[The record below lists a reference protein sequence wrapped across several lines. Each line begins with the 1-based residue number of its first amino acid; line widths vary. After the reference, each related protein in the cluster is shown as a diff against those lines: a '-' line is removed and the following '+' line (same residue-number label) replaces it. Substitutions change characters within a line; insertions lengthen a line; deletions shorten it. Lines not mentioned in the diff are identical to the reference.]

1 MVKRPTW
8 ILLIVLALVIGAYF
22 YLQERPLKATEPTP
36 TAIKPSFLITKD
48 NGALTKIHIL
58 DAQGNSLQMG
68 RDASGN
74 WTIMVGQS
82 PTITQP
88 EPAAANQS
96 QAEAA
101 ETQFFA
107 LSVLTTLETSPA
119 LDVIGL
125 NPPAYTIT
133 LGFFD
138 AQRLLGAQHLLGGTQ
153 KVLEVGG
160 LTPTGS
166 GYYVSLEDKIYV
178 ISQSSINAVLG
189 LLRNPPY
196 AATPTIPATRN
207 THPRHRVGLRRPR
220 LRVCFE
226 IRIQLT
232 FISVHTCTCSRPSR
246 PGGLPART
254 GCKCLRLF

>member
-22 YLQERPLKATEPTP
+22 YLQERPLKATELSP
-36 TAIKPSFLITKD
+36 TAFKPGFLITKD
-48 NGALTKIHIL
+48 SGALTKIHIL
-58 DAQGNSLQMG
+58 DAQGNSLQME

-74 WTIMVGQS
+74 WA
-82 PTITQP
+82 ITQP

-107 LSVLTTLETSPA
+107 LSVLTTLETSPV

-133 LGFFD
+133 LGFF
-138 AQRLLGAQHLLGGTQ
+138 GNTQ
-153 KVLEVGG
+153 KVLDVGG

-166 GYYVSLEDKIYV
+166 GYYVRLEGKFYV

-196 AATPTIPATRN
+196 AATPTIPATETPN
-207 THPRHRVGLRRPR
+207 
-220 LRVCFE
+220 
-226 IRIQLT
+226 
-232 FISVHTCTCSRPSR
+232 
-246 PGGLPART
+246 PAT
-254 GCKCLRLF
+254 E

>member
-8 ILLIVLALVIGAYF
+8 ILLIVLALVSAAYF
-22 YLQERPLKATEPTP
+22 YLQERPLKATTPTP
-36 TAIKPSFLITKD
+36 TAIKSSFLVTKD
-48 NGALTKIHIL
+48 SGALTKIHIL

-88 EPAAANQS
+88 ELAAANQS

-107 LSVLTTLETSPA
+107 LSVLTTLEISPA

-133 LGFFD
+133 LGFFGD
-138 AQRLLGAQHLLGGTQ
+138 TQ
-153 KVLEVGG
+153 KVLEVGS

-166 GYYVSLEDKIYV
+166 GYYVSLEGKIYV

-196 AATPTIPATRN
+196 AETPTISATETPIPATA
-207 THPRHRVGLRRPR
+207 TP
-220 LRVCFE
+220 
-226 IRIQLT
+226 
-232 FISVHTCTCSRPSR
+232 
-246 PGGLPART
+246 
-254 GCKCLRLF
+254 

>member
-8 ILLIVLALVIGAYF
+8 ILLIVLALVSATYF
-22 YLQERPLKATEPTP
+22 YLKERPLKATAPTP

-74 WTIMVGQS
+74 WA
-82 PTITQP
+82 ITQP
-88 EPAAANQS
+88 ELAAANQS

-138 AQRLLGAQHLLGGTQ
+138 AQRLPGNTQ
-153 KVLEVGG
+153 KVLEIGS

-166 GYYVSLEDKIYV
+166 GYYVSLEGKIYV

-189 LLRNPPY
+189 LLMNPPY
-196 AATPTIPATRN
+196 AATPTIPATE
-207 THPRHRVGLRRPR
+207 TP
-220 LRVCFE
+220 
-226 IRIQLT
+226 I
-232 FISVHTCTCSRPSR
+232 
-246 PGGLPART
+246 PAT
-254 GCKCLRLF
+254 E

>member
-8 ILLIVLALVIGAYF
+8 ILLIVLALVSATYF
-22 YLQERPLKATEPTP
+22 YLKERPLKATTPTP

-74 WTIMVGQS
+74 WAIS
-82 PTITQP
+82 QP
-88 EPAAANQS
+88 ELAAANQS

-138 AQRLLGAQHLLGGTQ
+138 AQRLPGNTQ
-153 KVLEVGG
+153 KVLEIGS

-166 GYYVSLEDKIYV
+166 GYYVSLEGKIYV

-189 LLRNPPY
+189 LLMNPPY
-196 AATPTIPATRN
+196 AATPTIPATE
-207 THPRHRVGLRRPR
+207 TP
-220 LRVCFE
+220 
-226 IRIQLT
+226 I
-232 FISVHTCTCSRPSR
+232 
-246 PGGLPART
+246 PAT
-254 GCKCLRLF
+254 E

>member
-1 MVKRPTW
+1 MVKRPTL
-8 ILLIVLALVIGAYF
+8 ILLIVLALVIAAFF
-22 YLQERPLKATEPTP
+22 YLDERPLKATAPTP
-36 TAIKPSFLITKD
+36 TAIKSSFLIPKD
-48 NGALTKIHIL
+48 YGALTRIHIL
-58 DAQGNSLQMG
+58 DAQGNRLRMG

-74 WTIMVGQS
+74 WALS
-82 PTITQP
+82 QP
-88 EPAAANQS
+88 ELAAANQS

-133 LGFFD
+133 LGFLD
-138 AQRLLGAQHLLGGTQ
+138 DTQ

-166 GYYVSLEDKIYV
+166 GYYVSFEGKIYV

-196 AATPTIPATRN
+196 AETPTIPVTETSIPATP
-207 THPRHRVGLRRPR
+207 TP
-220 LRVCFE
+220 
-226 IRIQLT
+226 
-232 FISVHTCTCSRPSR
+232 
-246 PGGLPART
+246 
-254 GCKCLRLF
+254 

>member
-8 ILLIVLALVIGAYF
+8 ILLIVLALVIGAYI
-22 YLQERPLKATEPTP
+22 YLQERPLKATDPTP
-36 TAIKPSFLITKD
+36 TAIKSTFLVTKD

-58 DAQGNSLQMG
+58 DAQGNSLRME

-74 WTIMVGQS
+74 WAIMVGQS

-88 EPAAANQS
+88 ELVAANQS

-138 AQRLLGAQHLLGGTQ
+138 DTK

-166 GYYVSLEDKIYV
+166 GYYVSLEGKIYV

-189 LLRNPPY
+189 LLMNPPY
-196 AATPTIPATRN
+196 AATPTISATE
-207 THPRHRVGLRRPR
+207 TP
-220 LRVCFE
+220 
-226 IRIQLT
+226 
-232 FISVHTCTCSRPSR
+232 ISATATP
-246 PGGLPART
+246 
-254 GCKCLRLF
+254 

>member
-8 ILLIVLALVIGAYF
+8 ILLIVLALVSAAYF
-22 YLQERPLKATEPTP
+22 YLPVGLRQERSLKATAQTP
-36 TAIKPSFLITKD
+36 AAIKPSFLITKD

-74 WTIMVGQS
+74 WA
-82 PTITQP
+82 ITQP
-88 EPAAANQS
+88 GLAAANQS

-133 LGFFD
+133 LGFFGD
-138 AQRLLGAQHLLGGTQ
+138 TQ
-153 KVLEVGG
+153 KVLEVGS

-166 GYYVSLEDKIYV
+166 GYYVGLEGKIYV

-196 AATPTIPATRN
+196 AETPTISATETPIPATA
-207 THPRHRVGLRRPR
+207 TP
-220 LRVCFE
+220 
-226 IRIQLT
+226 
-232 FISVHTCTCSRPSR
+232 
-246 PGGLPART
+246 
-254 GCKCLRLF
+254 